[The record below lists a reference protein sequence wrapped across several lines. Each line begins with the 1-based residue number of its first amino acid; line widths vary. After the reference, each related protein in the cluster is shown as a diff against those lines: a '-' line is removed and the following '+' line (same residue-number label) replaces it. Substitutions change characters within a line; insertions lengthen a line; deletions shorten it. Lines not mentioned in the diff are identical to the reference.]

1 MRIESTCKHRNGQLN
16 KRAKV
21 KSIEMIEV
29 VYFELWSNDLFIRSL
44 K

>member
-1 MRIESTCKHRNGQLN
+1 MRVESTCKHRNGQLS

-29 VYFELWSNDLFIRSL
+29 VYFELWPNDLFILSF